1 MADVRNQA
9 GDMQNSDATITVLV
23 AAYNGEAYIGEQL
36 DSILAQSQGG
46 IRILVS
52 DDCSRDRTPEILKA
66 YAARYP
72 EQVAVIC
79 REKPSGGAAAH
90 FLGLLQEMERGGA
103 GAAEPF
109 GGAPGNLGST
119 GSPGTAKSR
128 GGGASF
134 GAPGL
139 LACLPHSD
147 YFMLSDQDDVWLP
160 GKAEKL
166 LARMRELERERGADT
181 PVLVHSDLAV
191 VDEKLRVLAHSF
203 FKYQKITPG
212 RTKLPQLLVQ
222 NNVTGGAVMLNRA
235 FLPLLGTLPQVC
247 LMHDAWLALLAGC
260 FGVIGWVNEPLYLY
274 RQHGKN
280 TLGAEKGDNL
290 EGVERRLKDGSE
302 ARENYRKMFGQAA
315 SLLEL
320 YPDRLSGEQ
329 KEILRAF
336 TGIPRLGRLGR
347 MRTILRYGFTKNT
360 FLRTL
365 GQMLMIGD

>member
-1 MADVRNQA
+1 
-9 GDMQNSDATITVLV
+9 
-23 AAYNGEAYIGEQL
+23 
-36 DSILAQSQGG
+36 
-46 IRILVS
+46 
-52 DDCSRDRTPEILKA
+52 
-66 YAARYP
+66 
-72 EQVAVIC
+72 
-79 REKPSGGAAAH
+79 
-90 FLGLLQEMERGGA
+90 
-103 GAAEPF
+103 
-109 GGAPGNLGST
+109 
-119 GSPGTAKSR
+119 
-128 GGGASF
+128 
-134 GAPGL
+134 
-139 LACLPHSD
+139 
-147 YFMLSDQDDVWLP
+147 MLSDQDDVWLP
-160 GKAEKL
+160 DKAEKL

-247 LMHDAWLALLAGC
+247 LMHDAWLALLASC
-260 FGVIGWVNEPLYLY
+260 FGAIGWVNEPLYLY

-290 EGVERRLKDGSE
+290 EGVERRLKDGGE

-320 YPDRLSGEQ
+320 FPDRLSGEQ

-336 TGIPRLGRLGR
+336 AGIPRLGRLGR

>member
-1 MADVRNQA
+1 
-9 GDMQNSDATITVLV
+9 MQNSDAKITVLV

-36 DSILAQSQGG
+36 DSILAQSRGG
-46 IRILVS
+46 INILVS
-52 DDCSRDRTPEILKA
+52 DDCSNDRTPEILRA

-72 EQVAVIC
+72 EQVAVVF

-90 FLGLLQEMERGGA
+90 FLGLLQEMARGAKAAWETLA
-103 GAAEPF
+103 GA
-109 GGAPGNLGST
+109 
-119 GSPGTAKSR
+119 
-128 GGGASF
+128 
-134 GAPGL
+134 
-139 LACLPHSD
+139 D
-147 YFMLSDQDDVWLP
+147 YFLLSDQDDVWLP
-160 GKAEKL
+160 EKVEKL
-166 LARMRELERERGADT
+166 LARMRELERENGADT

-191 VDEKLRVLAHSF
+191 VDEKLRVVAHSF
-203 FKYQKITPG
+203 FKYQKISPG

-222 NNVTGGAVMLNRA
+222 NNVTGGAVMVNRA
-235 FLPLLGTLPQVC
+235 FLPLLGELPRVC

-274 RQHGKN
+274 RQHGSN

-290 EGVERRLKDGSE
+290 DGVQRRLKDGSA

-320 YPDRLSGEQ
+320 YPDRLTGEQ
-329 KEILRAF
+329 KEILSAF
-336 TGIPRLGRLGR
+336 VKIPRLGRLGR

-360 FLRTL
+360 WLRTL